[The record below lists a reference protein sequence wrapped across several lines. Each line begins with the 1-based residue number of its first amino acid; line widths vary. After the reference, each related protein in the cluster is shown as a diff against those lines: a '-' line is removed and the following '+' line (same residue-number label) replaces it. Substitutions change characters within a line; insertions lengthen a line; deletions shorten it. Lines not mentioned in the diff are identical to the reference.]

1 VKRGDTHL
9 DPIFTGRAESGTRQT
24 KPIEDQPTMKS
35 LKILGFAG
43 ALVGAAVVGGTLMGI
58 VSAAPGRSPAPA
70 PAELTTNSQPGQYC
84 QTFLDAFAKNLG
96 VNESALAPAAKG
108 AADTAIDQA
117 VANGDLTKAVA
128 DAIKARIANANGDGC
143 GILGARWRAAL
154 RHFAR
159 GEIRQD
165 LVQAAATS
173 LKLTVQEL
181 RTKLQA
187 GDSLKQIAQDQ
198 GVAYSTVTAAIEGAA
213 KADLDKIVAAGKMS
227 SDREKAIL
235 DRLDKALQT
244 GKLWN
249 RPGNSAAGNS

>member
-1 VKRGDTHL
+1 
-9 DPIFTGRAESGTRQT
+9 
-24 KPIEDQPTMKS
+24 MKS
-35 LKILGFAG
+35 LKILGLAG

-58 VSAAPGRSPAPA
+58 VSAAPGGSFPATA
-70 PAELTTNSQPGQYC
+70 PGALTTDSQPGQYC

-96 VNESALAPAAKG
+96 VEESALVPAAKS

-128 DAIKARIANANGDGC
+128 DAIKARIANAKGDGC

-173 LKLTVQEL
+173 LKLTPEAL
-181 RTKLQA
+181 RSKLQA
-187 GDSLKQIAQDQ
+187 GDSLKQIAHDQ
-198 GVAYSTVTAAIEGAA
+198 GVVYSTVTAAIQAAA
-213 KADLDKIVAAGKMS
+213 KADLDKIVAAGKMTA
-227 SDREKAIL
+227 DREKAIL

-249 RPGNSAAGNS
+249 RPGNSASGGAPGA